1 MIHIRLAA
9 AVCLCTTLLACSTHQ
24 AYEGSARPAAE
35 VALIKGDPKFRLAPV
50 ATYLRSVDGV
60 ALADTQASVEVLP
73 GEHELVADCV
83 VSTSGDR
90 HRVHLQVVVKAGES
104 YRLEAQM
111 GSANQ
116 ACVGVVMVSDH

>member
-1 MIHIRLAA
+1 MTQIRLAA
-9 AVCLCTTLLACSTHQ
+9 VFCLCVTLLACSTQ
-24 AYEGSARPAAE
+24 RAYEGSARPAAE

-90 HRVHLQVVVKAGES
+90 HRVHLQVAVKAGER
-104 YRLEAQM
+104 YRLESQM

-116 ACVGVVMVSDH
+116 VCIGIILVSD